1 MSEYTDQA
9 DNFLVK
15 HNLKL
20 RAVFLERDLFFSG
33 DKEERDIYTLTLVR
47 TVKPGKRFSVKF
59 GQSIR
64 GSENGDI
71 PTAYELLACLTK
83 SDPGDFQNFCD
94 DFGYDLDS
102 RQAEKTFKSV
112 KREWLKVSRFFSPTE
127 IDELLEVQ

>member
-15 HNLKL
+15 HNLKF

-33 DKEERDIYTLTLVR
+33 DKEERDVYTLTLVR
-47 TVKPGKRFSVKF
+47 TVKPGKRVSFKF

-71 PTAYELLACLTK
+71 PTAYDLLACLTK

-112 KREWLKVSRFFSPTE
+112 KREWLKVSRFFSPAE